1 MGVFVQQQSLKNV
14 HRSLSLLLLILFLS
28 LPALIPEKARAC
40 ACCAS
45 WGDWFERK
53 ERLLKYQLDILNELK
68 FSKAKI
74 YFSDVYSKGLAISNT
89 DETAN
94 VSLSRVR
101 GIWKMAFKTNSGRQ
115 GTLTFSL
122 PPAATMFGADPRD
135 GQQGGGG
142 GPILYKEVRLEGP
155 VKGTGIFA
163 KGMKP
168 DTKYRLV
175 LQGRGNMCMDAQ
187 DFKTWVLQI
196 SGKFADFSFY
206 GDF

>member
-1 MGVFVQQQSLKNV
+1 MTIPVQPQSLKRI
-14 HRSLSLLLLILFLS
+14 HRSLFLLLLTLFVS
-28 LPALIPEKARAC
+28 LPALLPEKTRAC
-40 ACCAS
+40 ACCAN

-53 ERLLKYQLDILNELK
+53 DRLLKHELDIINDLK

-74 YFSDVYSKGLAISNT
+74 FFSEVEAKGLTISDT
-89 DETAN
+89 DETTN
-94 VSLSRVR
+94 VSLTRVR

-115 GTLTFSL
+115 GTLTFTL
-122 PPAATMFGADPRD
+122 PPTATRFGIDPRD
-135 GQQGGGG
+135 GRPGGGG
-142 GPILYKEVRLEGP
+142 GPVLYKEVRFEGP
-155 VKGTGIFA
+155 VSGTGIFA

-175 LQGRGNMCMDAQ
+175 LQGRGNMCMAAQ

-196 SGKFADFSFY
+196 YGKSADFSFF